1 MNKRKYKNETDG
13 QIEFFKNYKIP
24 YEGINSS
31 LIDGTD
37 GIYNGN
43 IFEFKLNIYN
53 LGKVLFQA
61 IKYLSRERVRG
72 HSIPSNIL
80 LISLNNMIVYVYRSY
95 DYFDEIHQVY
105 SGASSRNNDEFVAHT
120 KYVRKLDYSNSLDS
134 SKLIKIL
141 NENKYMPI
149 KIDENCIIGWAN
161 RYYEEV
167 PTASKG
173 DFIGDDGI
181 KIKIKGEIR
190 EPKHF
195 KGLIL
200 PYEGA
205 TNEKFK
211 YLMDCLNDRLK
222 KKDLG
227 AFYTPKPYCK
237 KAAELVKMAVDRVP
251 DGNDYIILDRCAGTG
266 NLEEALEGIY
276 DKNGSELIS
285 HCIVSTYEYYEYRVL
300 FERLLG
306 KVREIIP
313 PSEENVIYSNGMVSN
328 ADAMSKEFIDNPIIK
343 QYLDNPKCNVILF
356 ENPPFRDSSSANKKR
371 DRNSLT
377 RKSYVFSKMSQ
388 IKNTFRNKNIS
399 TVRDITNQFIWSGFK
414 YYLRKIDDSYV
425 LFSPCKWWKECGI
438 ADYMFLKGYL
448 FNRKYFHASTSA
460 VMCSVWSNINDSKTE
475 SIFLYSV
482 EVEIIKVN
490 KCYSTFSRF
499 YKKSIDGIQTNVFC
513 ESSGYETKGRKCCGK
528 SIYSDDII
536 AYLTTKGF
544 SLDANNNNLVRMTH
558 YNNRGTYMTKKNYL
572 YFLPLFVAKS

>member
-1 MNKRKYKNETDG
+1 MEG

-24 YEGINSS
+24 YEGENSA
-31 LIDGTD
+31 LIDSTD
-37 GIYNGN
+37 GIYKGN
-43 IFEFKLNIYN
+43 IFEFKLGICN

-80 LISLNNMIVYVYRSY
+80 LVSLDKTLVYVYHSQ

-105 SGASSRNNDEFVAHT
+105 SGASSRNNDDFVADT
-120 KYVRKLDYSNSLDS
+120 KYFKKLDYSNSLDS
-134 SKLIKIL
+134 SELVKIL
-141 NENKYMPI
+141 NEEKFMPI
-149 KIDENCIIGWAN
+149 KIDENCIVGWAN
-161 RYYEEV
+161 RYYKEK

-173 DFIGDDGI
+173 DFIGDDEI

-200 PYEGA
+200 PYEGE

-227 AFYTPKPYCK
+227 AFYTPAPYCK
-237 KAAELVKMAVDRVP
+237 KAAELVKMATDRVP

-285 HCIVSTYEYYEYRVL
+285 HCVVSTYEYYEYRVL

-313 PSEENVIYSNGMVSN
+313 PSEENVVYSNGMVSN

-343 QYLDNPKCNVILF
+343 QYLDDPKCNVILF
-356 ENPPFRDSSSANKKR
+356 ENPPFRDESSGLEHGKAIRTGKR
-371 DRNSLT
+371 E
-377 RKSYVFSKMSQ
+377 SYVLDEMK
-388 IKNTFRNKNIS
+388 KEVKG
-399 TVRDITNQFIWSGFK
+399 VATNEIVHRFIWSAFK
-414 YYLRKIDDSYV
+414 FYIRSPHDSYIVFAPAKYWKQYDFVCKKPVKCFVFNKKHFHSLAV
-425 LFSPCKWWKECGI
+425 LLPVFFGKI
-438 ADYMFLKGYL
+438 AIQIYL
-448 FNRKYFHASTSA
+448 PFVVKLL
-460 VMCSVWSNINDSKTE
+460 I
-475 SIFLYSV
+475 L
-482 EVEIIKVN
+482 
-490 KCYSTFSRF
+490 
-499 YKKSIDGIQTNVFC
+499 IQM
-513 ESSGYETKGRKCCGK
+513 
-528 SIYSDDII
+528 I
-536 AYLTTKGF
+536 L
-544 SLDANNNNLVRMTH
+544 
-558 YNNRGTYMTKKNYL
+558 
-572 YFLPLFVAKS
+572 